1 MSRSTYTL
9 NQHSPASLRA
19 LQALKAKRLADQTDK
34 EQRELCGTTSLLV
47 LFALVLVIPV
57 LMIIRLDPRVDRWM
71 SNDGKPVLAMG
82 TVQSIQFVGR
92 LGGLDT
98 QINTNQRTFLVEGAA
113 AIPKETALE
122 WRRSELYGDLCVVG
136 TDRCWNLL
144 IADELE
150 RIPNATALHPTAR

>member
-1 MSRSTYTL
+1 MSRSTYSL

-19 LQALKAKRLADQTDK
+19 LQALKSNGKVDQTDTEQK
-34 EQRELCGTTSLLV
+34 ELGGTTSLLV
-47 LFALVLVIPV
+47 LFGLVLVIPV

-71 SNDGKPVLAMG
+71 ANDGKPVLAMG

-98 QINTNQRTFLVEGAA
+98 QINTDQRTLLVEGAA
-113 AIPKETALE
+113 ALPKGTALE

-136 TDRCWNLL
+136 TDRCWDLL
-144 IADELE
+144 EIDRTEV
-150 RIPNATALHPTAR
+150 NASVVHQISATR

>member
-1 MSRSTYTL
+1 MSRSIYTL

-19 LQALKAKRLADQTDK
+19 LQALKAKRTADQTDT
-34 EQRELCGTTSLLV
+34 EQTELGGTTTLLV

-71 SNDGKPVLAMG
+71 ANDGKPALVMG
-82 TVQSIQFVGR
+82 TVQNIQFVGR

-98 QINTNQRTFLVEGAA
+98 QINTNQRTLLVEGAA
-113 AIPKETALE
+113 ALPKGTALE
-122 WRRSELYGDLCVVG
+122 WRRSELYGDLCAVG

-144 IADELE
+144 ITDELE
-150 RIPNATALHPTAR
+150 RTPNAAALHPTAR

>member
-19 LQALKAKRLADQTDK
+19 LQALKTKGTADQTDT
-34 EQRELCGTTSLLV
+34 EQKKLAGTTSLLV

-57 LMIIRLDPRVDRWM
+57 LMIIRLDPRVDRWIA
-71 SNDGKPVLAMG
+71 NDGKPVLSMG
-82 TVQSIQFVGR
+82 IAQSIQFVGR

-98 QINTNQRTFLVEGAA
+98 QINTDQRMLLVTGAA
-113 AIPKETALE
+113 ALSKGTSLE

-136 TDRCWNLL
+136 TDRCWDLL
-144 IADELE
+144 EIDRTEG
-150 RIPNATALHPTAR
+150 NAPAVHQIPTAR

>member
-1 MSRSTYTL
+1 MSRSTYML

-19 LQALKAKRLADQTDK
+19 LQALKTKGTADQTET
-34 EQRELCGTTSLLV
+34 EQRELGGTTSMLI

-57 LMIIRLDPRVDRWM
+57 LMIIRMDPRVERWIA
-71 SNDGKPVLAMG
+71 NDGKPVLAMG
-82 TVQSIQFVGR
+82 TVESIQFVGR

-98 QINTNQRTFLVEGAA
+98 QINTDQRTLLVEGVA

-136 TDRCWNLL
+136 TDRCWDLL
-144 IADELE
+144 VVDETE
-150 RIPNATALHPTAR
+150 RSAHAKEMHPSAQ

>member
-1 MSRSTYTL
+1 MSRSTCTL

-19 LQALKAKRLADQTDK
+19 LQALKAKRTTDQTDSGQK
-34 EQRELCGTTSLLV
+34 ELGGTTSLLV

-57 LMIIRLDPRVDRWM
+57 LMIIRLDPRVDRWIA
-71 SNDGKPVLAMG
+71 NDGKPVLAMG

-98 QINTNQRTFLVEGAA
+98 QINTDQRTLLVEGAA
-113 AIPKETALE
+113 AIPKGTPLE

-136 TDRCWNLL
+136 TDRCWDLL
-144 IADELE
+144 EIDRTEG
-150 RIPNATALHPTAR
+150 NASAVHQIPTAR

>member
-19 LQALKAKRLADQTDK
+19 LQALKAKGTANQIDTEQK
-34 EQRELCGTTSLLV
+34 ELGGTTSLLV

-71 SNDGKPVLAMG
+71 VNDGKPVLAMG
-82 TVQSIQFVGR
+82 IVQSIQFVGR

-98 QINTNQRTFLVEGAA
+98 QIDTDQRTLLVEGAA
-113 AIPKETALE
+113 ALPKGTSLE

-144 IADELE
+144 ITDELE
-150 RIPNATALHPTAR
+150 RTPNAAALQPTAR

>member
-1 MSRSTYTL
+1 MSRSTYSL

-19 LQALKAKRLADQTDK
+19 LQALKTKGTANQTDAEQK
-34 EQRELCGTTSLLV
+34 ELGGTTSMLV

-71 SNDGKPVLAMG
+71 ANKDKPTLAVG

-92 LGGLDT
+92 LGRLDT
-98 QINTNQRTFLVEGAA
+98 QINTYQRTLLVEGAA
-113 AIPKETALE
+113 AISKGTALE

-144 IADELE
+144 IVDETE
-150 RIPNATALHPTAR
+150 RSAHAKEMHPSAQ

>member
-19 LQALKAKRLADQTDK
+19 LQALKTKGTADKTDSGQK
-34 EQRELCGTTSLLV
+34 ELGGTTSLLV

-71 SNDGKPVLAMG
+71 ANDGKPVLSMG
-82 TVQSIQFVGR
+82 IVQSIQFVGR

-98 QINTNQRTFLVEGAA
+98 QINTDQRTLLVEGAA
-113 AIPKETALE
+113 ALPKGTALE

-136 TDRCWNLL
+136 TDRCWDLL
-144 IADELE
+144 EIDRTDGKASAVHQL
-150 RIPNATALHPTAR
+150 PTAP

>member
-1 MSRSTYTL
+1 MSRSTCTL

-19 LQALKAKRLADQTDK
+19 LQALKAKGTADPTDMEQK
-34 EQRELCGTTSLLV
+34 ELGGTTSLMV
-47 LFALVLVIPV
+47 LFAMVLVIPI

-71 SNDGKPVLAMG
+71 ANDGKPVLAMG

-98 QINTNQRTFLVEGAA
+98 QINTDQRTLLVAGAA
-113 AIPKETALE
+113 ALPKGMSLE

-136 TDRCWNLL
+136 IDRCWDLL
-144 IADELE
+144 EID
-150 RIPNATALHPTAR
+150 RTDGNASAVHQIPTAH

>member
-19 LQALKAKRLADQTDK
+19 LQALKTKGTADQTETEQK
-34 EQRELCGTTSLLV
+34 ELGGTTSLLV
-47 LFALVLVIPV
+47 LFAMVLVIPI
-57 LMIIRLDPRVDRWM
+57 LMLIRLDPRVDRWM
-71 SNDGKPVLAMG
+71 ANKDKPTLAMG

-98 QINTNQRTFLVEGAA
+98 QINTDQRTLLVERAA
-113 AIPKETALE
+113 TLPKGTAVE

-136 TDRCWNLL
+136 TDRCWDLL
-144 IADELE
+144 VVDETE
-150 RIPNATALHPTAR
+150 RSAHAKEMHPSAQ

>member
-1 MSRSTYTL
+1 MSRSTYSL

-19 LQALKAKRLADQTDK
+19 LEALKTKGTADQTDTEQK
-34 EQRELCGTTSLLV
+34 ELGGTTSMLV

-57 LMIIRLDPRVDRWM
+57 LMIIRMDPRVDRWM
-71 SNDGKPVLAMG
+71 ANEGKPVLAMG

-98 QINTNQRTFLVEGAA
+98 QINTDQRTLLVEGAA
-113 AIPKETALE
+113 ALPKGTALE

-136 TDRCWNLL
+136 TDRCYDLL
-144 IADELE
+144 EIDRPEV
-150 RIPNATALHPTAR
+150 NASEVHQISATR